1 MKVRE
6 NAASVGNNLYPG
18 AGVATSMGMVVPDL
32 IRLRPWLLALLLLA
46 LPVRRS
52 VAEDRVD
59 FTVGYYLEDHHRVD
73 VWTSAMLWE
82 TDVTPHTIM
91 RLQGVYDVVSGASPT
106 GAPPAQKTK
115 TQTKEVTTST
125 GTGGAQ
131 VITGYNVISGPT
143 GTAPTYVPIF
153 ATVGAGATTTT
164 QTEVVPYGKKYL
176 PVQEFEDERL
186 SLNWELEHQLGGW
199 IFTGGAAY
207 SEEADY
213 KSMAG
218 TVKVG
223 REFNHK
229 ATLLS
234 LGASLGHDWVLHTEE
249 DESRWED
256 KDIVEGQLGL
266 VHAINPKTLLTLT
279 GTLGSSEGYLNDQ
292 YKYAS
297 VDDDI
302 VREQRPDSRDKR
314 IALVMLNRA
323 VDTLN
328 GSAELMYRFYTDSYG
343 VDAQTVGFTWYQK
356 LGKRFILAPSLRYYE
371 QSAADFYATEFTG
384 APKIYSSDYRLS
396 KLATLTAGLKLIWKA
411 HDKFTISLAYDR
423 YSMWGRDA
431 ATSNEAYPDANVV
444 TLGFKLW
451 Y

>member
-1 MKVRE
+1 MPMIFSPSMQAR
-6 NAASVGNNLYPG
+6 
-18 AGVATSMGMVVPDL
+18 ATV
-32 IRLRPWLLALLLLA
+32 LAICLA
-46 LPVRRS
+46 VLPLRRS
-52 VAEDRVD
+52 MAEDRVD

-73 VWTSAMLWE
+73 VWTSALLWE
-82 TDVTPHTIM
+82 TEVTPHTTM

-106 GAPPAQKTK
+106 GAPPTQKTR
-115 TQTKEVTTST
+115 TVTKEVSTSV
-125 GTGGAQ
+125 GGSQ
-131 VITGYNVISGPT
+131 VVAGYNVVSGPT
-143 GTAPTYVPIF
+143 GTPPTYVPIF
-153 ATVGAGATTTT
+153 ATVGAETTTTT

-186 SLNWELEHQLGGW
+186 GFNWELEHRLGGW
-199 IFTGGAAY
+199 ILTGGAAY
-207 SEEADY
+207 SEESDY
-213 KSMAG
+213 KSVAG
-218 TVKVG
+218 TLKLG

-229 ATLLS
+229 ATLVS
-234 LGASLGHDWVLHTEE
+234 LGASLGHDQVLHTEE
-249 DESRWED
+249 DSARWED
-256 KDIVEGQLGL
+256 KDIVEGQLAL

-279 GTLGSSEGYLNDQ
+279 GTLGSAEGYLNDQ

-297 VDDDI
+297 VDDEI

-323 VDTLN
+323 VDSLN
-328 GSAELMYRFYTDSYG
+328 GSAELIYRFYTDSYG

-371 QSAADFYATEFTG
+371 QSAADFYAVQFTG

-411 HDKFTISLAYDR
+411 HDKFTVSLAYDR
-423 YSMWGRDA
+423 YSMWGRDGQ
-431 ATSNEAYPDANVV
+431 TTNEAYPDANVV

>member
-1 MKVRE
+1 
-6 NAASVGNNLYPG
+6 
-18 AGVATSMGMVVPDL
+18 MGMVVPDL
-32 IRLRPWLLALLLLA
+32 MRLRPWLLALLLLA

-73 VWTSAMLWE
+73 VWTSALLWE
-82 TDVTPHTIM
+82 TDVTPHTII

-106 GAPPAQKTK
+106 GAPLAQKTK

-153 ATVGAGATTTT
+153 ATVGPEATTTT

-234 LGASLGHDWVLHTEE
+234 LGASLGHDWVLHAEE

-297 VDDDI
+297 VDDEI

-314 IALVMLNRA
+314 IALVMVNRA

-411 HDKFTISLAYDR
+411 YDKFTISLAYDR
-423 YSMWGRDA
+423 YSMWGRDG